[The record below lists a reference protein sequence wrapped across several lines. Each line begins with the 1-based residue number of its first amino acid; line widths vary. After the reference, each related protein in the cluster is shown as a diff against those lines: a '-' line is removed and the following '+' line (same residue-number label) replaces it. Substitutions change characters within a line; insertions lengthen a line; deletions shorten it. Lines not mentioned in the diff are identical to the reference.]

1 MRLFELFAKP
11 YTWEKLDDEEYG
23 FETAAGKRY
32 KTLIISESL
41 PIEGLYQRAYWVEF
55 GLVRFGGYRYKIEKT
70 SDAFNVFATVAA
82 ILKHHL
88 ATAEP
93 VNYIFFTAS
102 EPSRMKLY
110 NAFMKLVPKFLPGWE
125 FYKADNDDIDRR
137 YIIKNTSA
145 ETD

>member
-1 MRLFELFAKP
+1 M
-11 YTWEKLDDEEYG
+11 
-23 FETAAGKRY
+23 
-32 KTLIISESL
+32 
-41 PIEGLYQRAYWVEF
+41 
-55 GLVRFGGYRYKIEKT
+55 
-70 SDAFNVFATVAA
+70 FATVAA